1 MLAHIS
7 RRWPLLALIA
17 LCAIAGPTASGQS
30 CTLEYRRA
38 DNMWAPAGQPSASL
52 GVETVTVAKGLARDF
67 VTDWKY
73 EKMRND
79 GTTYYGSHLR
89 IATNRGT
96 TPVRL
101 FTIMLRQTSSSDAW
115 SKENQGFIELRPGE
129 TRNMRDDLY
138 HVGCL

>member
-1 MLAHIS
+1 MLAHFTT
-7 RRWPLLALIA
+7 RWSLCTLVSLCVLASSS
-17 LCAIAGPTASGQS
+17 ASAQN
-30 CTLEYRRA
+30 CILEYRRA

-52 GVETVTVAKGLARDF
+52 GVETVTVAKGLYRDF
-67 VTDWKY
+67 LTDWKY
-73 EKMRND
+73 EKLRNN
-79 GTTYYGSHLR
+79 GVTYYGSHLR

-101 FTIMLRQTSSSDAW
+101 FTIMLHQTSSDDAW
-115 SKENQGFIELRPGE
+115 SKQTQGFIELRPGE

>member
-1 MLAHIS
+1 MLRQFS
-7 RRWPLLALIA
+7 GRLSLVALVT
-17 LCAIAGPTASGQS
+17 LSVVVSHPASAQS

-38 DNMWAPAGQPSASL
+38 DNMWAPVGQPSASL
-52 GVETVTVAKGLARDF
+52 GVETVSVAKGSFRDF

-73 EKMRND
+73 EKLRNN

-101 FTIMLRQTSSSDAW
+101 FTIMLYRSSSDDAW
-115 SKENQGFIELRPGE
+115 SKQSQGFIELRPGE